1 MKISVITLFPDMLN
15 SFFKESIISRAI
27 KKKLVD
33 IEIIN
38 LRDFAKDKYKT
49 VDDRPYGGGAG
60 MVLRVDCIKDAIDN
74 VKCNERIVLTSP
86 RGRVYDQSIAQQYSK
101 LDHLVLIAGHYEGV
115 DERVTN
121 YIDEEVSLGDFV
133 MTGGE
138 ITAAAI
144 VDSIVRLIPGVL
156 KKTDATEKE
165 SFFEITINRLIDII
179 GENGLLEKLKK
190 KGIKK
195 VKLLEYPQ
203 YTRPEIYNKF
213 SVPSVLLSGIHA
225 EIEKWKIQKAFD
237 LTLQKRPDLLEQ

>member
-1 MKISVITLFPDMLN
+1 M
-15 SFFKESIISRAI
+15 
-27 KKKLVD
+27 
-33 IEIIN
+33 
-38 LRDFAKDKYKT
+38 
-49 VDDRPYGGGAG
+49 
-60 MVLRVDCIKDAIDN
+60 
-74 VKCNERIVLTSP
+74 
-86 RGRVYDQSIAQQYSK
+86 
-101 LDHLVLIAGHYEGV
+101 
-115 DERVTN
+115 TN

-213 SVPSVLLSGIHA
+213 SVPSVLLSGNHA
-225 EIEKWKIQKAFD
+225 EIEKWKIQKAFE